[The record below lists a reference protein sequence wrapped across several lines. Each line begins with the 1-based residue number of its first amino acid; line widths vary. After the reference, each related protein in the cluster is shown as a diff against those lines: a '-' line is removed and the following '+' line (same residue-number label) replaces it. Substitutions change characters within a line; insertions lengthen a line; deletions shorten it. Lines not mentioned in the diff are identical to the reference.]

1 MAQITVSWP
10 LQRWLAL
17 AEPRLYAAL
26 AGAYITCQ
34 YALMCRVELP
44 VGSLHNSFCSI
55 YGMVLSTVDVGEC
68 NMKLYTALWLA
79 AACLYAYVTFCTLYV
94 THLLY
99 ICTVN
104 PVKSPYTV
112 CNLPHHR
119 DAECVANLKPGVKVI

>member
-55 YGMVLSTVDVGEC
+55 YDMVLSTVDVGEC
-68 NMKLYTALWLA
+68 HMKLYTALLA
-79 AACLYAYVTFCTLYV
+79 GNSLSLCICYILY
-94 THLLY
+94 
-99 ICTVN
+99 
-104 PVKSPYTV
+104 PVCYPLAVYLHGKS
-112 CNLPHHR
+112 C
-119 DAECVANLKPGVKVI
+119 